1 MRLVDTA
8 RLAMGAVIAHRSRS
22 LLTSLG
28 IAVGIAAVVLLTSI
42 GEGVHRFVLQEFSQ
56 FGTNIIA
63 VTPGK
68 TETFWISGA
77 QISNVRPLSLDDS
90 VALERLE
97 HVVAVMPVVQGNAQ
111 VEFDGRT
118 RRTMILGVGSELPQ
132 VWSMDVSLGRFFPPD
147 DQRAPRAFVI
157 LGAKVRNELF
167 GERNPLGQRLGVGG
181 DRYRVIGV
189 MEAKGQFL
197 GFDLDDAVYVPAG
210 KALELFNRESLM
222 EIDLVYRAGSSADTV
237 RAGIERILS
246 ARHGSEDFT
255 VTTQQQM
262 LDVLGSVLD
271 VLTFAVAALGGIS
284 LFVGGVGI
292 LTIMTIAV
300 RERRAEV
307 GLLRRPRCPPR
318 SGAAPVL
325 VRVAATVRRRRS
337 RRTCSRSWTRS
348 DHHGLRAVVAR
359 APIVGVRIPCGNA
372 GCASWSHR
380 RRSSGTPRSP
390 TAASGCPARRSRSP
404 LTHGNIESRRLA
416 ARMPIQ
422 QRRWSRS

>member
-1 MRLVDTA
+1 VRLADIS

-68 TETFWISGA
+68 TETFGISGA

-90 VALERLE
+90 AALGRLE

-118 RRTMILGVGSELPQ
+118 RRTMVLGVGSDLPQ
-132 VWSMDVSLGRFFPPD
+132 VWSMNVSLGRFLPPD

-157 LGAKVRNELF
+157 LGAKVRSELF

-222 EIDLVYRAGSSADTV
+222 EIDLVYRAGSSAKNV
-237 RAGIERILS
+237 RGGIERILR
-246 ARHGSEDFT
+246 ARHGSDDFT

-307 GLLRRPRCPPR
+307 GLLRAI
-318 SGAAPVL
+318 GARRAHVLQLFLFESLLLSAAGGLAGLALGLGLAMTIKVLLPSLPVHPSL
-325 VRVAATVRRRRS
+325 EYAFLAELLAVLIGLLAGVLPARHAARLQPL
-337 RRTCSRSWTRS
+337 
-348 DHHGLRAVVAR
+348 DALRA
-359 APIVGVRIPCGNA
+359 
-372 GCASWSHR
+372 
-380 RRSSGTPRSP
+380 
-390 TAASGCPARRSRSP
+390 
-404 LTHGNIESRRLA
+404 E
-416 ARMPIQ
+416 
-422 QRRWSRS
+422 

>member
-1 MRLVDTA
+1 MRVIDMS
-8 RLAMGAVIAHRSRS
+8 RLAAGAVIAHRGRS

-68 TETFWISGA
+68 TETFGISGA

-90 VALERLE
+90 AALGRLE

-132 VWSMDVSLGRFFPPD
+132 VWSMDVSAGRFLPPD
-147 DQRAPRAFVI
+147 DQRAPRAFVV
-157 LGAKVRNELF
+157 LGAKVRSELF
-167 GERNPLGQRLGVGG
+167 GDRNPLGQRLGVGG
-181 DRYRVIGV
+181 GRYRVIGV
-189 MEAKGQFL
+189 METKGQFL

-237 RAGIERILS
+237 RAGIERILR
-246 ARHGSEDFT
+246 ARHGSDDFT

-262 LDVLGSVLD
+262 LDVLGSILD

-307 GLLRRPRCPPR
+307 GLLRAI
-318 SGAAPVL
+318 G
-325 VRVAATVRRRRS
+325 
-337 RRTCSRSWTRS
+337 
-348 DHHGLRAVVAR
+348 
-359 APIVGVRIPCGNA
+359 
-372 GCASWSHR
+372 
-380 RRSSGTPRSP
+380 
-390 TAASGCPARRSRSP
+390 ARRSQILR
-404 LTHGNIESRRLA
+404 LFLFESLLLSAAGGLAGLALGFGLAVTIKVLAPSLPVHPSLEYAFLAELLAVVIGLIAGVLPARHA
-416 ARMPIQ
+416 ARLQPLDAL
-422 QRRWSRS
+422 RAE

>member
-1 MRLVDTA
+1 MRVIDMS
-8 RLAMGAVIAHRSRS
+8 RLAAGAVIAHRGRS

-42 GEGVHRFVLQEFSQ
+42 GEGVDRFVLQEFSQ

-68 TETFWISGA
+68 TETFGISGA

-90 VALERLE
+90 AALGRLE

-132 VWSMDVSLGRFFPPD
+132 VWSMDVSAGRFLPPD
-147 DQRAPRAFVI
+147 DQRAPRAFVV
-157 LGAKVRNELF
+157 LGAKVRSELF
-167 GERNPLGQRLGVGG
+167 GDRNPLGQRLGVGG
-181 DRYRVIGV
+181 GRYRVIGV
-189 MEAKGQFL
+189 METKGHFL

-237 RAGIERILS
+237 RAGIERILR
-246 ARHGSEDFT
+246 ARHGSDDFT

-307 GLLRRPRCPPR
+307 GLLRAI
-318 SGAAPVL
+318 G
-325 VRVAATVRRRRS
+325 
-337 RRTCSRSWTRS
+337 
-348 DHHGLRAVVAR
+348 
-359 APIVGVRIPCGNA
+359 
-372 GCASWSHR
+372 
-380 RRSSGTPRSP
+380 
-390 TAASGCPARRSRSP
+390 ARRSQILR
-404 LTHGNIESRRLA
+404 LFLFESLLLSAAGGLAGLALGFGLAVTIKVLAPSLPVHPSLEYAFLAELLAVVIGLIAGVLPARHA
-416 ARMPIQ
+416 ARLQPLDAL
-422 QRRWSRS
+422 RAE

>member
-1 MRLVDTA
+1 MDLS
-8 RLAMGAVIAHRSRS
+8 RLAAGAVTAHRSRS

-42 GEGVHRFVLQEFSQ
+42 GEGVNRFVLQEFTQ

-68 TETFWISGA
+68 TETFGMSGA

-90 VALERLE
+90 TALGRLE
-97 HVVAVMPVVQGNAQ
+97 QVVAAMPVVQGNAQ
-111 VEFDGRT
+111 VEFEGRT
-118 RRTMILGVGSELPQ
+118 RRTMILGVGSDLPR
-132 VWSMDVSLGRFFPPD
+132 VWSTNVSAGRFLPAD
-147 DQRAPRAFVI
+147 DQRAPRGFVV
-157 LGAKVRNELF
+157 LGAKVRSELF
-167 GERNPLGQRLGVGG
+167 GGRNPLGQRLRVGG

-189 MEAKGQFL
+189 MESKGQFL

-222 EIDLVYRAGSSADTV
+222 EIDLVYRAGSSADSV
-237 RAGIERILS
+237 RASIERLLR

-300 RERRAEV
+300 RERRAEI
-307 GLLRRPRCPPR
+307 GLLRAI
-318 SGAAPVL
+318 G
-325 VRVAATVRRRRS
+325 
-337 RRTCSRSWTRS
+337 
-348 DHHGLRAVVAR
+348 
-359 APIVGVRIPCGNA
+359 
-372 GCASWSHR
+372 
-380 RRSSGTPRSP
+380 
-390 TAASGCPARRSRSP
+390 ARRSQV
-404 LTHGNIESRRLA
+404 LGLFLLESLLLSAIGGLVGLAMGLGIAVAIKTVVPSLPVHLSMEYAFLAELLAMAIGLA
-416 ARMPIQ
+416 AGVLPARHAARLQPLDAL
-422 QRRWSRS
+422 RAE

>member
-1 MRLVDTA
+1 MRLADIS

-68 TETFWISGA
+68 TETFGISGA

-90 VALERLE
+90 AALGRLE

-118 RRTMILGVGSELPQ
+118 RRTMVLGVGSDLPQ
-132 VWSMDVSLGRFFPPD
+132 VWSMNVSLGRFLPPD

-157 LGAKVRNELF
+157 LGAKVRSELF

-222 EIDLVYRAGSSADTV
+222 EIDLVYRAGSSAKNV
-237 RAGIERILS
+237 RGGIERILR
-246 ARHGSEDFT
+246 ARHGSDDFT

-307 GLLRRPRCPPR
+307 GLLRAI
-318 SGAAPVL
+318 GARRAHVLQLFLFESLLLSAAGGLAGLALGLGLAMTIKVLLPSLPVHPSL
-325 VRVAATVRRRRS
+325 EYAFLAELLAVLIGLLAGVLPARHAARLQPL
-337 RRTCSRSWTRS
+337 
-348 DHHGLRAVVAR
+348 DALRA
-359 APIVGVRIPCGNA
+359 
-372 GCASWSHR
+372 
-380 RRSSGTPRSP
+380 
-390 TAASGCPARRSRSP
+390 
-404 LTHGNIESRRLA
+404 E
-416 ARMPIQ
+416 
-422 QRRWSRS
+422 

>member
-1 MRLVDTA
+1 MRLLDIS
-8 RLAMGAVIAHRSRS
+8 RLAAGAVTAHRSRS

-68 TETFWISGA
+68 TETFGISGA

-90 VALERLE
+90 AALGRSEQIVA
-97 HVVAVMPVVQGNAQ
+97 AMPVVQGNAE

-118 RRTMILGVGSELPQ
+118 RRTMILGVGSALPR
-132 VWSMDVSLGRFFPPD
+132 VWSMNVSAGRFLPPD
-147 DQRAPRAFVI
+147 EERAPRAFVV
-157 LGAKVRNELF
+157 LGSKVRSELF
-167 GERNPLGQRLGVGG
+167 GDRNPLGQRLRVGG
-181 DRYRVIGV
+181 DRYRIVGV
-189 MEAKGQFL
+189 MESKGQFL

-222 EIDLVYRAGSSADTV
+222 EIDLVYRAGASVKSV
-237 RAGIERILS
+237 RASIERLLR

-262 LDVLGSVLD
+262 LDVLGSVMD

-300 RERRAEV
+300 RERRAEI
-307 GLLRRPRCPPR
+307 GLLRAI
-318 SGAAPVL
+318 G
-325 VRVAATVRRRRS
+325 
-337 RRTCSRSWTRS
+337 
-348 DHHGLRAVVAR
+348 
-359 APIVGVRIPCGNA
+359 
-372 GCASWSHR
+372 
-380 RRSSGTPRSP
+380 
-390 TAASGCPARRSRSP
+390 ARRSQVLSLFLLESLLLSAVGGLAG
-404 LTHGNIESRRLA
+404 LTIGLGLAVAINVLAPSLPVHPSLEYAFLAELLAVVIGLA
-416 ARMPIQ
+416 AGVLPARHAAQLQPLEAL
-422 QRRWSRS
+422 RAE